1 MTVVCCLE
9 VRLQHY
15 ILSSFRSL
23 PSLLLPAEVK
33 GGWGS
38 MRESSFESLNHYA
51 PRSAK
56 LRHIAQPYHSE
67 AIADIKRPTYVAPNS
82 SSQAVRAM
90 SHPLCIRCHPTD
102 GSDVLNSSTADANY
116 LWYDISAPTEGDIYQ
131 LEQTV
136 TQPIHHILR
145 GRPLPRQLTL
155 TSPAPT
161 ASFTT
166 AKSGWLKRRPC
177 LIEAILEETEGPGF
191 ARIYAMATYGG
202 TTIDDMADIYH
213 HFSVGV
219 APGAVDPTHIH
230 TVPEWRGKEGLCQ
243 WIIAYPYSIP
253 IADVMKGTRWT
264 LAGMADAAPRS
275 HCRVTPPMRAYLRRL
290 SAIKETEWQKRCQ
303 DDKGLRRRMLKEAFQ
318 ARRTVGLLF

>member
-1 MTVVCCLE
+1 
-9 VRLQHY
+9 
-15 ILSSFRSL
+15 
-23 PSLLLPAEVK
+23 
-33 GGWGS
+33 
-38 MRESSFESLNHYA
+38 
-51 PRSAK
+51 
-56 LRHIAQPYHSE
+56 
-67 AIADIKRPTYVAPNS
+67 
-82 SSQAVRAM
+82 M

-318 ARRTVGLLF
+318 ARRTDPNRTDSPKTGFFHDTSPALEAGPYESARDQRSSSYDNPAPTDYQGRSDGSDNQATAEADGPRESVRHPWKPWLFNKHRKRAKK